1 MSFGLCLK
9 KKCHLEVP
17 KSTHL
22 KQTAEMTA
30 AVAPR
35 LIKLS
40 TEKDDFIS
48 ALWRL
53 SLSDAN
59 N

>member
-1 MSFGLCLK
+1 MSSGLCLK

-40 TEKDDFIS
+40 TEKDDFIPV
-48 ALWRL
+48 L
-53 SLSDAN
+53 
-59 N
+59 

>member
-1 MSFGLCLK
+1 MSFELCMK
-9 KKCHLEVP
+9 KKCHLELP
-17 KSTHL
+17 KSTRL

-40 TEKDDFIS
+40 TEKDGFIPV
-48 ALWRL
+48 LCGL